1 MLPTNSPLD
10 FLAAFAIV
18 FMSGVLL
25 AMSITYCASRFH
37 NGRNEMSDVLPSR

>member
-1 MLPTNSPLD
+1 MLPTTSPLD

-25 AMSITYCASRFH
+25 AMRITYCASKFQ
-37 NGRNEMSDVLPSR
+37 NGRNEMNDAS

>member
-25 AMSITYCASRFH
+25 AMSITYCASRFQ
-37 NGRNEMSDVLPSR
+37 NGKNETIDVYTSR